1 MIRAAKFAVSLF
13 MSRISELGFIRC
25 NGPIQV
31 HQSLLNKILLERL
44 RGNSTASPEIVQPA
58 L

>member
-1 MIRAAKFAVSLF
+1 MISVPKFAVSIF
-13 MSRISELGFIRC
+13 MSRVSELGFIRC

-44 RGNSTASPEIVQPA
+44 RGNSSASTEIVQPA